1 MKWLLWKSG
10 GSNAEIK
17 EGRYKKEE
25 KKKRSYELNQKSV
38 GDTRYLEMEG

>member
-1 MKWLLWKSG
+1 MVALKIWRVKCRNQG
-10 GSNAEIK
+10 GKIQER
-17 EGRYKKEE
+17 G

>member
-17 EGRYKKEE
+17 EGRYKKE

>member
-1 MKWLLWKSG
+1 MQKSRR
-10 GSNAEIK
+10 EDTRK
-17 EGRYKKEE
+17 R